1 MENDTPIEELEED
14 VKHDGDIA
22 NQLELMK
29 KDMEKMI
36 KEHLEVLKEKDE
48 IIARLTKERD
58 EAHNVFLNSEK
69 EFKET
74 DSRTYNLLRGDI
86 R

>member
-1 MENDTPIEELEED
+1 MDNDTPIEELQED
-14 VKHDGDIA
+14 VKHDEDIA

-74 DSRTYNLLRGDI
+74 DSRTYNSLRGDI